1 MLNILVQYSTEG
13 KLKEP
18 NLAAEAGQG
27 LLSAVT
33 AYARGDVGG
42 ALQSAMGFVKTATG
56 SSAKADKYAKAT
68 KTSPADVVCI
78 SDVSFLL
85 HHQLKPYRSR
95 GLAVRTHKLV
105 PMRQKLVKQ
114 QEL

>member
-1 MLNILVQYSTEG
+1 M
-13 KLKEP
+13 
-18 NLAAEAGQG
+18 
-27 LLSAVT
+27 T

-42 ALQSAMGFVKTATG
+42 ALQSAMGLVKTATG
-56 SSAKADKYAKAT
+56 GSAKANEFSKAT

-78 SDVSFLL
+78 SNASFLL
-85 HHQLKPYRSR
+85 YCHQLKPYRSR

-105 PMRQKLVKQ
+105 LMRPKLVRQ